1 MQCQSEHSRNRYVK
15 EWKKIK
21 KFMRV
26 RSNFKPQL
34 SAQSPKIFKV
44 AQIPGHGRLTVK
56 IVFNSIESNMKQLS
70 SNSLYLLKFNLGGSQ
85 LVANK

>member
-1 MQCQSEHSRNRYVK
+1 MK
-15 EWKKIK
+15 EWKKVK
-21 KFMRV
+21 KFMKV

-44 AQIPGHGRLTVK
+44 AEMPGHGRLTIK
-56 IVFNSIESNMKQLS
+56 IELNSIESNMKQLS

-85 LVANK
+85 LVPNK